1 MAATDTF
8 TSQTTTDL
16 ERSEHLL
23 RLLAHGY
30 YVGIAETDVG
40 VNCVY
45 CDWHHEK
52 YGAEPLHT
60 EDCPIHQARKLLR
73 RVHAPRPAL
82 AGAGSGAGQS
92 RRT

>member
-1 MAATDTF
+1 MTTDTF

-23 RLLAHGY
+23 RLLADGRDA
-30 YVGIAETDVG
+30 GLAADESG

-45 CDWHHEK
+45 CDWQHEK

-60 EDCPIHQARKLLR
+60 EDCPISQARRFLR
-73 RVHAPRPAL
+73 RVHAPRSSE
-82 AGAGSGAGQS
+82 SGAGQS
-92 RRT
+92 